1 MIISCGRWQ
10 VDKLIVSMACQWLQA
25 ALYHDVVVHSAD
37 TLHGICILGE
47 DALSDGPRCD
57 AHNQDRHVRCCQL
70 EGLRL
75 IKMYTH
81 NSSLLRLRRP
91 RHAQVYF
98 VGSDAKVDMRPSSV
112 WLREKTAKWP
122 WKTHLRVGAKRDE
135 ALQILSSEGTLLVLC
150 SLVDNMPYVV
160 AEAAVRDPFVLRLL
174 KLNVVVFSALH

>member
-1 MIISCGRWQ
+1 MMWSFMLLTHCM
-10 VDKLIVSMACQWLQA
+10 VFVSSERMPSPMA
-25 ALYHDVVVHSAD
+25 
-37 TLHGICILGE
+37 
-47 DALSDGPRCD
+47 DARK
-57 AHNQDRHVRCCQL
+57 QDRHVRRWL

-174 KLNVVVFSALH
+174 KLNVAVVSALH